1 MKVKLYSLG
10 VETETLDCNDIDH
23 VDNPC
28 YFDDVVCIHMRDHKT
43 KLADDMV
50 FMLEGEEKDEK
61 F

>member
-28 YFDDVVCIHMRDHKT
+28 YFDDVVCIHMRDHTT

-50 FMLEGEEKDEK
+50 FMLEGEE
-61 F
+61 